1 MSVQHKATSIKNKP
15 KSVEELTREN
25 EQLREKNES
34 LSGQVTD
41 LQLALCDVYEMI
53 EATVYQK
60 KARFAN
66 RRKSR
71 TVRTI
76 RRAWACRSLQGT
88 RRGRGQDRPQEKE
101 KAIFSC
107 EILHFAARCVGR
119 PVFLRV

>member
-53 EATVYQK
+53 VATVYG
-60 KARFAN
+60 A
-66 RRKSR
+66 
-71 TVRTI
+71 
-76 RRAWACRSLQGT
+76 
-88 RRGRGQDRPQEKE
+88 E
-101 KAIFSC
+101 
-107 EILHFAARCVGR
+107 
-119 PVFLRV
+119 